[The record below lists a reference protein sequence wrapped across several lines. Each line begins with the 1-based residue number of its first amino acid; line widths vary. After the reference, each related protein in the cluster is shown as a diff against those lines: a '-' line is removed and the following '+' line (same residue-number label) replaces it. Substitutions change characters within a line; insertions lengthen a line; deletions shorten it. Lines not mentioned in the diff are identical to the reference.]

1 MKTVGSI
8 VGGREVSFLRLNPSL
23 SEAYIQRVPPAV
35 QGSS

>member
-8 VGGREVSFLRLNPSL
+8 VGGREVCFLRLNPSL
-23 SEAYIQRVPPAV
+23 SEAYIPYAPPAV